1 MGNMDENIFPKPLRY
16 EAVCLPLTGAY
27 FYDEL
32 VADIEAAKLNIY
44 AIQYQWKWSSHERHS
59 RVQRL
64 GNAIIRARGRG
75 VGVNVLLNNES
86 PSRNLAKINRI
97 TNDQLS
103 RGGCAVRM
111 LRTAGLLHTKL
122 WVIDGKL
129 SFIGSHNISSRAL
142 GVNEEVSVK
151 IESEK
156 MAGFLLNYFNNL
168 WGSR

>member
-1 MGNMDENIFPKPLRY
+1 MNENIYPMPIRC

-32 VADIEAAKLNIY
+32 VTDIDQAKLDIY

-64 GNAIIRARGRG
+64 GSAILRAKKRG
-75 VGVNVLLNNES
+75 VGVSVLLNNES
-86 PSRNLAKINRI
+86 PGRNLSKINRI

-122 WVIDGKL
+122 WVIDGKV

-156 MAGFLLNYFNNL
+156 MAGYLLTYFKTL
-168 WGSR
+168 WESR

>member
-1 MGNMDENIFPKPLRY
+1 MPIRC

-32 VADIEAAKLNIY
+32 VTDIDQARLDIY

-64 GNAIIRARGRG
+64 GSAILRAKKRG
-75 VGVNVLLNNES
+75 VGVSVLLNNES
-86 PSRNLAKINRI
+86 PGRNLSKINRI

-122 WVIDGKL
+122 WVIDGKV

-156 MAGFLLNYFNNL
+156 MAGYLLTYFKTL
-168 WGSR
+168 WESR

>member
-1 MGNMDENIFPKPLRY
+1 MPIRCD
-16 EAVCLPLTGAY
+16 AVCLPLTGAY

-32 VADIEAAKLNIY
+32 VTDIDQARLDIY
-44 AIQYQWKWSSHERHS
+44 AIQYQWKWNSHERHS

-64 GNAIIRARGRG
+64 GSAILRAKKRG
-75 VGVNVLLNNES
+75 VGVSVLLNNES
-86 PSRNLAKINRI
+86 PGRNLSKINRI

-122 WVIDGKL
+122 WVIDGKV

-156 MAGFLLNYFNNL
+156 MAGYLLTYFKTL
-168 WGSR
+168 WESR